1 MSEQIHLGT
10 VHEISIE
17 TSDAPGQIKDFFKGL
32 NSCTHRLHAMKKRQI
47 DPNTDPPMPKVVWK
61 LLAVCQSI
69 IYRAVELENAV
80 SLLINAQNLLGA
92 LIMTRTIVELM
103 VFVGEL
109 RENVARGVDER
120 DLSKIDAAIMSTNFS
135 TRWEEMPEEIK
146 ARNILTLLERFDRVF
161 MGEKKNKPTS
171 KIHAILSEFTHPNWV
186 GMAGFFGVVNY
197 ESRVESFSVEHR
209 DKPGLYV
216 NVAGGCICLPGI
228 EYLLREIGELVPQVW
243 TISEDD
249 RLRRRSAEASKE

>member
-1 MSEQIHLGT
+1 MMSEKTHLGT
-10 VHEISIE
+10 VHAIE
-17 TSDAPGQIKDFFKGL
+17 TSDAPDEIRDFFKGL
-32 NSCTHRLHAMKKRQI
+32 NSCTHRLHGMKQGQI

-69 IYRAVELENAV
+69 IYRAVELQNAV
-80 SLLINAQNLLGA
+80 SLLVNANNMLGA

-109 RENVARGVDER
+109 RENVAQGVDER
-120 DLSKIDAAIMSTNFS
+120 DLSKIDVAIMSTNFA
-135 TRWEEMPEEIK
+135 TRWKEMPEK
-146 ARNILTLLERFDRVF
+146 TRARNILTLLERFDRDF

-186 GMAGFFGVVNY
+186 GMAGFFGVMNY

-209 DKPGLYV
+209 DKLGLYV
-216 NVAGGCICLPGI
+216 NVAGGCICFPVI
-228 EYLLREIGELVPQVW
+228 EYLLKDIGEFVPQVW

-249 RLRRRSAEASKE
+249 RLRRKNAEASKE